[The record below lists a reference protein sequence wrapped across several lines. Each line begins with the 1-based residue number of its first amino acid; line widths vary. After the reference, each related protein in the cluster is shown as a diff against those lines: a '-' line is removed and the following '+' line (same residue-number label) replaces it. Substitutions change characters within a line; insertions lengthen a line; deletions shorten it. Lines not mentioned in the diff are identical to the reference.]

1 MQSSLFD
8 NPASNSDFES
18 HDLGNAKI
26 DEYPAAFDSKLAL
39 ELVNTLIN
47 ETPWHQ
53 DSIVI
58 AGAPRLVPR
67 LQCWMGDAESH
78 YGYSGIRLRPEPWAD
93 AVTSIKRRL
102 FDLTSLSFNSVLLN
116 YYRDGNDSVAWHA
129 DDEREL
135 GIDPII
141 ASVSLG
147 AERDFQLCPKNSS
160 SRAVKVRLKLRNGSL
175 LVMGKG
181 LQNNWLHQVPK
192 AKSITEPRI
201 NLTFRNI
208 QPMV

>member
-8 NPASNSDFES
+8 NPASNNDFES
-18 HDLGNAKI
+18 HDLGDAKI
-26 DEYPAAFDSKLAL
+26 DEYPAAFDSELAL

-47 ETPWHQ
+47 EIPWHQ

-58 AGAPRLVPR
+58 AGAARLVPR
-67 LQCWMGDAESH
+67 LQCWMGDAQSR
-78 YGYSGIRLRPEPWAD
+78 YGYSGIRLSPEPWTES
-93 AVTSIKRRL
+93 VMGIKRRL
-102 FDLTSLSFNSVLLN
+102 FDLTGLNFNSVLLN
-116 YYRDGNDSVAWHA
+116 YYRNGNDSVAWHA

-147 AERDFQLCPKNSS
+147 AERDFQLCPKDSS

-192 AKSITEPRI
+192 AKNVTEPRI
-201 NLTFRNI
+201 NLTFRN
-208 QPMV
+208 VN

>member
-8 NPASNSDFES
+8 NLDSNRDFER
-18 HDLGNAKI
+18 HDLGNAQI
-26 DEYPAAFDSKLAL
+26 DEYPAAFESEQALKLADR
-39 ELVNTLIN
+39 LIN
-47 ETPWHQ
+47 EIPWHQ

-78 YGYSGIRLRPEPWAD
+78 YGYSGIRLSPEPWSE
-93 AVTSIKRRL
+93 VVMSIKRRL
-102 FDLTSLSFNSVLLN
+102 FDLTSLNFNSVLLN
-116 YYRDGNDSVAWHA
+116 YYRDGKDSVAWHA

-135 GIDPII
+135 GAQPII
-141 ASVSLG
+141 ASLSLG
-147 AERDFQLCPKNSS
+147 AQRDFQLCPKGSS
-160 SRAVKVRLKLRNGSL
+160 SRAVKARLKLTNGSL

-181 LQNNWLHQVPK
+181 LQNHWLHQVPK
-192 AKSITEPRI
+192 AKNVVEPRI

-208 QPMV
+208 YPAA

>member
-8 NPASNSDFES
+8 NPASNSDFER
-18 HDLGNAKI
+18 HDLGNGKI
-26 DEYPAAFDSKLAL
+26 DEYPAAFDSKQAL
-39 ELVNTLIN
+39 KLVDTLIN
-47 ETPWHQ
+47 EIPWHQ

-67 LQCWMGDAESH
+67 LQCWMGDAESR
-78 YGYSGIRLRPEPWAD
+78 YGYSGIRLSPEPWSD
-93 AVTSIKRRL
+93 VVTNIKRRL
-102 FDLTSLSFNSVLLN
+102 FNLTNLNFNSVLLN

-135 GIDPII
+135 GVDPVI

-147 AERDFQLCPKNSS
+147 AERDFQLCPKDSS
-160 SRAVKVRLKLRNGSL
+160 SRAVKARLKLRNGSL
-175 LVMGKG
+175 LIMGKG

-208 QPMV
+208 HPMV

>member
-8 NPASNSDFES
+8 NPDSNNDFER
-18 HDLGNAKI
+18 HDLGNAQI
-26 DEYPAAFDSKLAL
+26 DEYPAAFESEQALKL
-39 ELVNTLIN
+39 VDTLIN
-47 ETPWHQ
+47 EIPWHQ

-67 LQCWMGDAESH
+67 LQCWMGDAESR
-78 YGYSGIRLRPEPWAD
+78 YGYSGIRLSPEPWSE
-93 AVTSIKRRL
+93 VVMSIRRRL
-102 FDLTSLSFNSVLLN
+102 FDLTSLNFNSVLLN
-116 YYRDGNDSVAWHA
+116 YYRDGKDSVAWHA

-135 GIDPII
+135 GEQPII
-141 ASVSLG
+141 ASLSLG
-147 AERDFQLCPKNSS
+147 AERDFQLCPKSTS
-160 SRAVKVRLKLRNGSL
+160 SRAVKARLKLRNGSL

-192 AKSITEPRI
+192 AKDVVEPRI

-208 QPMV
+208 YPMA

>member
-8 NPASNSDFES
+8 NALSNSDLES

-26 DEYPAAFDSKLAL
+26 DEYPAAFEFNHAL
-39 ELVNTLIN
+39 ELIDTLIN
-47 ETPWHQ
+47 EIPWHQ
-53 DSIVI
+53 GSIVI

-67 LQCWMGDAESH
+67 LQCWMGDAESL
-78 YGYSGIRLRPEPWAD
+78 YGYSGIVLSPEPWSEV
-93 AVTSIKRRL
+93 VTCIKRRV
-102 FDLTSLSFNSVLLN
+102 FDLTGLSFNSVLLN

-135 GIDPII
+135 GQDPVI
-141 ASVSLG
+141 ASLSLG
-147 AERDFQLCPKNSS
+147 AERDFELCPKNSS
-160 SRAVKVRLKLRNGSL
+160 SRAVKARVKLRHGSL

-181 LQNNWLHQVPK
+181 TQNNWLHQVPK
-192 AKSITEPRI
+192 AKGVDEPRL

-208 QPMV
+208 NPVL

>member
-8 NPASNSDFES
+8 NALPNSDLES
-18 HDLGNAKI
+18 HNLGNAKI
-26 DEYPAAFDSKLAL
+26 DEYPAAFEFNHAL
-39 ELVNTLIN
+39 ELIDILIN
-47 ETPWHQ
+47 EIPWHQ
-53 DSIVI
+53 GSIVI

-67 LQCWMGDAESH
+67 LQCWMGDDESR
-78 YGYSGIRLRPEPWAD
+78 YGYSGIALTPEPWSEV
-93 AVTSIKRRL
+93 VTRIRRRV
-102 FDLTSLSFNSVLLN
+102 FDLSGLSFNSVLLN

-135 GIDPII
+135 GQDPVI
-141 ASVSLG
+141 ASLSLG
-147 AERDFQLCPKNSS
+147 AERDFELCPKNSS
-160 SRAVKVRLKLRNGSL
+160 SRAVKVRVKLKNGSL

-192 AKSITEPRI
+192 SKGVNEPRL

-208 QPMV
+208 NPVL